1 MMKLTILSLYYIF
14 LYYIYITFSYLTF
27 FLFVWKI
34 RRAKTL
40 AYLSELATLFS
51 PSAYRNALRFA
62 QLTNKELSR
71 SIVSKFETG
80 GGRSRG
86 DCAPLI
92 SSLNIHEEGRESKRV
107 RERERERERVR
118 EVIVYFWE
126 CRLCRA
132 CSVHN
137 ERKVFFKF
145 HKGSAEK
152 RHAISSEKRSA
163 VLSLCLSFSL
173 SLLFAVNFER
183 MTMIP
188 LQWWESDPI
197 FPLSPR

>member
-1 MMKLTILSLYYIF
+1 MIKLTILSLYYIF

-107 RERERERERVR
+107 RGRERERKSERGHRIFLRVPT
-118 EVIVYFWE
+118 VSGLF
-126 CRLCRA
+126 
-132 CSVHN
+132 
-137 ERKVFFKF
+137 
-145 HKGSAEK
+145 SA
-152 RHAISSEKRSA
+152 
-163 VLSLCLSFSL
+163 
-173 SLLFAVNFER
+173 
-183 MTMIP
+183 
-188 LQWWESDPI
+188 
-197 FPLSPR
+197 